1 MASVVETK
9 GQTPLGQRDSERLP
23 VSGNDKTVSG
33 NGKTRDATVG
43 DPVSAGP
50 IIRMPRAERIFPR
63 LASRKET
70 DPPWRRKLST
80 PMFSIA
86 IVLLI
91 ILFPVLI
98 PAAVTAVHVIAEA
111 GQRRL
116 GDGVGSNGGQSVS
129 HEHTR
134 LAAVA

>member
-1 MASVVETK
+1 M
-9 GQTPLGQRDSERLP
+9 
-23 VSGNDKTVSG
+23 SGNDKTVSG
-33 NGKTRDATVG
+33 NGKTRDGTIG

-50 IIRMPRAERIFPR
+50 VIRMPRAERIFPR

-98 PAAVTAVHVIAEA
+98 PAAVTAVHTIAEA
-111 GQRRL
+111 GQRRRERIANSL

-129 HEHTR
+129 REHTR

>member
-1 MASVVETK
+1 M
-9 GQTPLGQRDSERLP
+9 
-23 VSGNDKTVSG
+23 SGNDKTVSG
-33 NGKTRDATVG
+33 NGKTRDGTVG

-63 LASRKET
+63 LASRKLT

-98 PAAVTAVHVIAEA
+98 PAAVTAIHAIAEA
-111 GQRRL
+111 GQRRRERIANSP